1 MGAGS
6 GNANALGRMG
16 CSRCAH
22 EGSRPITVP
31 HRFVAAHAAH
41 ASPATGD
48 GGGEGGRDPR
58 YLQHPVPQN
67 AQADIEGTPGEP
79 TDRMTGQN
87 SSQHWQ
93 QAGPVSGVTLQAQ
106 EAYPFHDG
114 WNIACFVI
122 LMVFILTVVSL
133 AALAFLYELLD
144 CGCCAKDKT
153 VGEPREEAGLCQDET
168 ETTDKHDPEE
178 V

>member
-1 MGAGS
+1 
-6 GNANALGRMG
+6 MG

-22 EGSRPITVP
+22 EGSRPITAP
-31 HRFVAAHAAH
+31 HRFVAARAAH

-48 GGGEGGRDPR
+48 GGGEGGKRSSLSPASR
-58 YLQHPVPQN
+58 PTERTGT
-67 AQADIEGTPGEP
+67 EGTPGEP

-93 QAGPVSGVTLQAQ
+93 QAGPASGVTLQAQ

-168 ETTDKHDPEE
+168 ESADKHDPEE